1 MMIFFFVWVGNS
13 TDASHQ
19 CLLIFGVPWPGGARV
34 YLGLLEVCVWNSPS
48 LVWHLPLIRILI
60 GPKSVV
66 CPRDPTIAT
75 KRTRQKSRCYFDSKG
90 ANFWVRTLY
99 TSSIL
104 ESFKNTYSQSW
115 AKRVK
120 HSNNS
125 NIATVSASLLF
136 DHDCRQRQPFFSSR
150 ILLHPRMQLWIWRS
164 CT

>member
-1 MMIFFFVWVGNS
+1 MHVVDDDDFFFSFELGNS

-75 KRTRQKSRCYFDSKG
+75 KRTRQKGRCYFDSKG
-90 ANFWVRTLY
+90 ANFWVRRVLH

-104 ESFKNTYSQSW
+104 NFSKIRTVLGKKSQI
-115 AKRVK
+115 VT
-120 HSNNS
+120 
-125 NIATVSASLLF
+125 IVVISLLLLF
-136 DHDCRQRQPFFSSR
+136 HFSLV
-150 ILLHPRMQLWIWRS
+150 I
-164 CT
+164 TK